1 MRFVATCKAP
11 PRPHRARASSSKTTT
26 GAASQAAL
34 PGSLAASDS
43 RSAPGRRVLRSV
55 QTDPYPKRSPPAPV
69 SLRPTGQTDDQM
81 RTDVP
86 CYLSRRLPWL
96 PGSLHI
102 LKIRRTIRNCAGCK
116 LLTYECQFS
125 EFCARSALQMAS
137 SVESLRFAMGP
148 LGTLHASAIGD
159 QGNNGVT
166 VSGLDARGLDPRLLA
181 RKDNSCPK
189 SHQYTACRSPI
200 AALKGRPSSFLAVCL
215 RAKERRRSPVF
226 DFLGPGGARG
236 VRRLTQPSSLLRR
249 GPRLQPPMAHAI

>member
-1 MRFVATCKAP
+1 MRSHLRTSRVPPEPFAACHRAPPWLQWRCMRFVATCKAP

-86 CYLSRRLPWL
+86 CYLSARRLPWL

-137 SVESLRFAMGP
+137 SVESLHLPWGHSGRF
-148 LGTLHASAIGD
+148 T
-159 QGNNGVT
+159 
-166 VSGLDARGLDPRLLA
+166 
-181 RKDNSCPK
+181 
-189 SHQYTACRSPI
+189 
-200 AALKGRPSSFLAVCL
+200 
-215 RAKERRRSPVF
+215 RRRS
-226 DFLGPGGARG
+226 
-236 VRRLTQPSSLLRR
+236 
-249 GPRLQPPMAHAI
+249 AIKEIMG